1 MAKGRGS
8 RASNGSTASE
18 RHTSPSA
25 SSNGVGAS
33 TSQQGVAEVTDPSS
47 IASSSRDPFSY
58 HTVSLAPT
66 DALPYYDRE
75 LELQPGLRARVDA
88 LITAEQST
96 LPPLDS
102 TRLPPAYE
110 LFRGRPDLRA
120 ELDRVSSG
128 QPSRAL
134 DTQRYTLPAPTDGDS
149 ASIEEW
155 QRAVD
160 SAYAQLGHMDVRL
173 KNIEL
178 LKRFGP
184 NAWRLS
190 NFNQEQQIRTLSEE
204 LERVKAETNEVNRI
218 RQKDQTEA
226 GAKLA
231 GMEKRWTDHIGRGL
245 QLEVANVTIR
255 EEVEVLRGKKRRLEG
270 VLAEME

>member
-1 MAKGRGS
+1 M
-8 RASNGSTASE
+8 
-18 RHTSPSA
+18 
-25 SSNGVGAS
+25 
-33 TSQQGVAEVTDPSS
+33 DPSS
-47 IASSSRDPFSY
+47 IASSSKDPFSY
-58 HTVSLAPT
+58 HAVALAPT

-88 LITAEQST
+88 LISAEQAT

-110 LFRGRPDLRA
+110 LFSTRPDLLA
-120 ELDRVSSG
+120 ELERVSSG

-134 DTQRYTLPAPTDGDS
+134 DTQRYTLPAPAGGDS
-149 ASIEEW
+149 APIEEW
-155 QRAVD
+155 QSAVD

-173 KNIEL
+173 NNIEL

-190 NFNQEQQIRTLSEE
+190 NFAQEQEIRLLSDE
-204 LERVKAETNEVNRI
+204 LEKVKAETNEVNRV

-231 GMEKRWTDHIGRGL
+231 SLEKRWTEYIGRGL
-245 QLEVANVTIR
+245 QLEVANVTTR
-255 EEVEVLRGKKRRLEG
+255 EEVERLRGKKRRLEG
-270 VLAEME
+270 MLAEME